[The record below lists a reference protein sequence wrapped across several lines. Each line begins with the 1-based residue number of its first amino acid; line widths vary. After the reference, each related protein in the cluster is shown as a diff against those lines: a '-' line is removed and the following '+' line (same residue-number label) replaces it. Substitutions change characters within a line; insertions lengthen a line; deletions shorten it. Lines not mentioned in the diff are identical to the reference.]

1 MKRIFVLSSLV
12 AGYFLNAQS
21 IGNSPYGAYGIG
33 DVKYDNTVDINAM
46 GGISTAYVWDFNNN
60 FNFRNPAANTNL
72 ELTTLKVEGTNE
84 NNYYRS
90 DFNNIKSDK
99 HSTYLSNI
107 SIAFPISR
115 KLKFGMGFQP
125 YSSKSYNL
133 VTSNTLQSSQQ
144 SDAITAVHN
153 FRGEG
158 SLNTVQAAVSYQIN
172 PQFALGLRS
181 NFYFGKLYDIEEIA
195 CTGAEL
201 ISGYSNNYRVSA
213 FNFTLGTTYQK
224 KLENNHKFTAG
235 ATYTIGNSGNMKTTY
250 TNSTYYYLIGETK
263 GLETIVDEQVN
274 YDKKFLP
281 QEASLGL
288 GYGKETKWFLSTQ
301 LDYKKAE
308 SINFLG
314 VPFFYKDSYRYTV
327 GGWYLPNYNNFR
339 SYFARVIYRYGAY
352 YEKGGLEINGT
363 GINKYAVTAGVTLPF
378 EKSQINRMNS
388 IDIGLEVGKR
398 GTLENNLIRQNFIN
412 LRIGINF
419 ADKWF
424 QKKLYN

>member
-1 MKRIFVLSSLV
+1 MV

-21 IGNSPYGAYGIG
+21 IGNSPYGAYGFG
-33 DVKYDNTVDINAM
+33 DVKYDNTVDVNSM
-46 GGISTAYVWDFNNN
+46 GGISTAYIWDFNNN

-90 DFNNIKSDK
+90 DFNNIKTDK

-115 KLKFGMGFQP
+115 KIKFGMGFQP
-125 YSSKSYNL
+125 YSSKSYDI
-133 VTSNTLQSSQQ
+133 VTSRKLNNNDEVQE
-144 SDAITAVHN
+144 VHN
-153 FRGEG
+153 FHGEG
-158 SLNTVQAAVSYQIN
+158 SVNTVQAALSYQIN
-172 PQFALGLRS
+172 PEFALGIRS
-181 NFYFGKLYDIEEIA
+181 NYYFGKLYDIEEVA
-195 CTGAEL
+195 FTGAEL
-201 ISGYSNNYRVSA
+201 VSGYSNNYRVSA

-224 KLENNHKFTAG
+224 KLENNHKLTVG
-235 ATYTIGNSGNMKTTY
+235 ATYTIGNSGTLKNTY

-263 GLETIVDEQVN
+263 SLETIIDQQVN

-281 QEASLGL
+281 QEGSLGL
-288 GYGKETKWFLSTQ
+288 GYGKETKWFLSAQ
-301 LDYKKAE
+301 LDYKKGE

-314 VPFFYKDSYRYTV
+314 VPFFYQDSYRYSV

-339 SYFARVIYRYGAY
+339 SYFSRVIYRYGAY
-352 YEKGGLEINGT
+352 YEKGNLQINGT
-363 GINKYAVTAGVTLPF
+363 NINKYAITAGVTLPF

-388 IDIGLEVGKR
+388 IDLGIEFGKR
-398 GTLENNLIRQNFIN
+398 GTLDNNLIRQNFIN
-412 LRIGINF
+412 LRVGINF

-424 QKKLYN
+424 AKRLYN

>member
-33 DVKYDNTVDINAM
+33 DVKYDNTVDISSM
-46 GGISTAYVWDFNNN
+46 GGISTAYIWDFNNN

-90 DFNNIKSDK
+90 DFNNIKTDK

-115 KLKFGMGFQP
+115 KIKFGMGFQP
-125 YSSKSYNL
+125 YSSKSYDI
-133 VTSNTLQSSQQ
+133 VTSKLLPN
-144 SDAITAVHN
+144 SDVTQVSN
-153 FRGEG
+153 FHGEG
-158 SLNTVQAAVSYQIN
+158 SLNTVQVALSYQIN
-172 PQFALGLRS
+172 PGFALGLRS
-181 NFYFGKLYDIEEIA
+181 NYYFGKLYDIEEVA
-195 CTGAEL
+195 FTGAEL

-224 KLENNHKFTAG
+224 KLENNHKLTVG
-235 ATYTIGNSGNMKTTY
+235 ATYTIGNSGTLKNTY

-263 GLETIVDEQVN
+263 GLETIVDQQVN

-281 QEASLGL
+281 QEGSLGL
-288 GYGKETKWFLSTQ
+288 GYGKETKWFLSAQ
-301 LDYKKAE
+301 LDYKKGE

-314 VPFFYKDSYRYTV
+314 VPFFYQDSYRYSV

-339 SYFARVIYRYGAY
+339 SYFSRVIYRYGAY
-352 YEKGGLEINGT
+352 YEKGNLQINGT
-363 GINKYAVTAGVTLPF
+363 NINKYAITAGVTLPF

-388 IDIGLEVGKR
+388 IDLGIEVGKR
-398 GTLENNLIRQNFIN
+398 GTLDNNLIRQNFIN
-412 LRIGINF
+412 LRVGINF

-424 QKKLYN
+424 AKRLYN

>member
-33 DVKYDNTVDINAM
+33 DVKYDNTVDISSM
-46 GGISTAYVWDFNNN
+46 GGISTAYIWDFNNN

-90 DFNNIKSDK
+90 DFNNIKTDK

-115 KLKFGMGFQP
+115 KIKFGMGFQP
-125 YSSKSYNL
+125 YSSKSYDI
-133 VTSNTLQSSQQ
+133 VTSKLLPN
-144 SDAITAVHN
+144 SDVTQVSN
-153 FRGEG
+153 FHGEG
-158 SLNTVQAAVSYQIN
+158 SLNTVQVALSYQIN
-172 PQFALGLRS
+172 PEFALGLRS
-181 NFYFGKLYDIEEIA
+181 NYYFGKLYDIEEVA
-195 CTGAEL
+195 FTGAEL

-224 KLENNHKFTAG
+224 KLENNHKLTVG
-235 ATYTIGNSGNMKTTY
+235 ATYTIGNSGTLKNTY

-263 GLETIVDEQVN
+263 GLETIVDQQVN

-281 QEASLGL
+281 QEGSLGL
-288 GYGKETKWFLSTQ
+288 GYGKETKWFLSAQ
-301 LDYKKAE
+301 LDYKKGE

-314 VPFFYKDSYRYTV
+314 VPFFYQDSYRYSV

-339 SYFARVIYRYGAY
+339 SYFSRVIYRYGAY
-352 YEKGGLEINGT
+352 YEKGNLQINGT
-363 GINKYAVTAGVTLPF
+363 NINKYAITAGVTLPF

-388 IDIGLEVGKR
+388 IDLGIEVGKR
-398 GTLENNLIRQNFIN
+398 GTLDNNLIRQNFIN
-412 LRIGINF
+412 LRVGINF

-424 QKKLYN
+424 AKRLYN